1 MEALAFAAWQRF
13 QAAAARGAKRGM
25 AAAKATKA
33 MKAKRSI
40 AKGKRRARAVLLNGS
55 KEKKSRKKRD
65 LMKSKAGKIVSC
77 KIKSHRAG
85 KKA

>member
-1 MEALAFAAWQRF
+1 MEALAFSAWQRF
-13 QAAAARGAKRGM
+13 QAAAVRGAMRGM

-65 LMKSKAGKIVSC
+65 LM
-77 KIKSHRAG
+77 RARL
-85 KKA
+85 ARS